1 MDRYFADQPIV
12 ITVPTTSNEV
22 TDVGTVVSIAYAI
35 SKVAPAVAAIANDT
49 FDPAVDSN
57 RITVDFTA
65 SPITV
70 PTVVQVDYTLTTATQ
85 AYTYYFNFVVM
96 PSETLVV
103 GENSY
108 QSYFDAVLN
117 AEGLAAVDSFK
128 GATKSDQI
136 AALRNA
142 YQIINSLVFCD
153 KYDEYYDLG
162 SLDETALGEIEPE
175 FLQAL
180 KYAQVIEA
188 NEMLDVNSI
197 HYKRLDGLMSET
209 IGESSMM
216 FRPGNVNN
224 YPISRRSM
232 MFLRNYILIRAKLGR
247 A

>member
-1 MDRYFADQPIV
+1 MDRYFADQPVVVTI
-12 ITVPTTSNEV
+12 PTTSGEAPNV
-22 TDVGTVVSIAYAI
+22 ADVQLVEYTIR
-35 SKVAPAVAAIANDT
+35 KVAPTAVIVT
-49 FDPAVDSN
+49 TGSFDPSAADSQV
-57 RITVDFTA
+57 IVDFA
-65 SPITV
+65 ANPVLV
-70 PTVVQVDYTLTTATQ
+70 PTVMQVDYTLSTATQ
-85 AYTYYFNFVVM
+85 DYTYYFNFVVL

-103 GENSY
+103 GDNSY
-108 QSYFDAVLN
+108 QSYFDAILN
-117 AEGLAAVDSFK
+117 AEGLAAVDAFK
-128 GATKSDQI
+128 GASKADQI

-142 YQIINSLVFCD
+142 YQVINTMVFVD
-153 KYDEYYDLG
+153 KFDEYYDLG
-162 SLDETALGEIEPE
+162 VLDETALGELEPE

-180 KYAQVIEA
+180 KFAQVIEA

-232 MFLRNYILIRAKLGR
+232 MFLRNYILIRARLGR